1 MKNIKRKRIRYFIR
15 SPLFL
20 FIGFSVLYFVQ
31 TAIAQEAAL
40 SEPQPTP
47 DIINRGDAARLAAE
61 LEKQQAEQS
70 QSNSPAKVAL
80 EEARAAK
87 QAAEQALANAQTKLE
102 EAIATQQGAQDQLTT
117 AQTTLYT
124 ATTVQQ
130 QAQAA
135 ADEEAAATTE
145 ALRVAQAAV
154 DQAQQEVGNAQ
165 TTLDQAQSALD
176 ALNQQIAVS
185 KNKVNEATAT
195 KESAKRA
202 LQTALAKVQEFTGQP
217 VDGGSNPT
225 NPGDGGT
232 GGGTNP
238 PDINLTTLKPEDW
251 DCVSR
256 DAYGGPGTVI
266 DLPPARSNL
275 GKRGC
280 VIIEIYDDGNEYSWD
295 YLKNSTVRIRT
306 YKDSE
311 LQLGKDGGPYS
322 GGRRIALY
330 DAIEDYLDAGNEIV
344 ARNTGGGINCKDK
357 RREPNAAGPRADVL
371 YCYDS
376 DIPLGQGVTHNPGRQ
391 NPVFHL
397 VVKGSGKRTLM
408 EVDGSKEL
416 FSNLN
421 NLRDG
426 DRNDIIKKEYQRRNG
441 LSYLR

>member
-117 AQTTLYT
+117 AQTTLDT

-232 GGGTNP
+232 GNIAFTTITPKLLEHDCKEPPGDSTTGVLGDPEEMVDGNPRTNFTCKG
-238 PDINLTTLKPEDW
+238 LFTAKFALAEKM
-251 DCVSR
+251 
-256 DAYGGPGTVI
+256 VI
-266 DLPPARSNL
+266 DAVNVQSEHEFPSFTGNTAKVYVDDKEVAEQDIPTHCQTCELLPTRVDFDNVEGQFITIEFTKALPNEKNAIESEIAEVSVVA
-275 GKRGC
+275 GKR
-280 VIIEIYDDGNEYSWD
+280 
-295 YLKNSTVRIRT
+295 
-306 YKDSE
+306 
-311 LQLGKDGGPYS
+311 
-322 GGRRIALY
+322 
-330 DAIEDYLDAGNEIV
+330 
-344 ARNTGGGINCKDK
+344 
-357 RREPNAAGPRADVL
+357 
-371 YCYDS
+371 
-376 DIPLGQGVTHNPGRQ
+376 
-391 NPVFHL
+391 
-397 VVKGSGKRTLM
+397 
-408 EVDGSKEL
+408 
-416 FSNLN
+416 
-421 NLRDG
+421 
-426 DRNDIIKKEYQRRNG
+426 
-441 LSYLR
+441 